1 MTRAVAEI
9 AASLRELAYRLEDL
23 DDGAALPPLFVHVGV
38 QVPTDVVPSE
48 AARMALVDR
57 VAGALG
63 LDAALTARGQYLAG
77 SPLADL
83 SVYAAAPV
91 AAAAAVVA
99 AAEVT
104 A

>member
-1 MTRAVAEI
+1 MTRPVAEI
-9 AASLRELAYRLEDL
+9 AAALRELAYRLEDL
-23 DDGAALPPLFVHVGV
+23 DDGAALPPLYVHVGV
-38 QVPTDVVPSE
+38 QIPSAVVPSE

-57 VAGALG
+57 IAGALG
-63 LDAALTARGQYLAG
+63 VEASLSASGQYGTPDPALH
-77 SPLADL
+77 
-83 SVYAAAPV
+83 VYASAPV

>member
-1 MTRAVAEI
+1 MTRPVAEI

-23 DDGAALPPLFVHVGV
+23 DEGAALPSLYVHVGV
-38 QVPTDVVPSE
+38 QIPTAVVPSE

-57 VAGALG
+57 IAGALG
-63 LDAALTARGQYLAG
+63 LEAHLTPGQYATAV
-77 SPLADL
+77 SPDGLH
-83 SVYAAAPV
+83 VYASAPV

-99 AAEVT
+99 AAEVG